1 MSNLAKFDNTL
12 QDFNLEV
19 NKLKEVS
26 VAYQKLNALSVV
38 YDNVTKQFNENSNEL
53 KEIGTLLKQGRDN
66 IDQGI
71 VKLLADAK
79 KNQSEMGRV
88 IEEKL
93 EILRKDNKSFYKDL
107 ESTIKIKLDDNK
119 SQIRQMIEGER
130 KWIKDIFELEFA
142 KNTQELKKTII
153 QENKEQTALLVKN
166 EIAIKY
172 SIWVIGTAILLLI
185 LASTFHLLH

>member
-119 SQIRQMIEGER
+119 SQIRQMIESER

>member
-119 SQIRQMIEGER
+119 SQIRQMIESER

-166 EIAIKY
+166 EIAI
-172 SIWVIGTAILLLI
+172 ILLLI

>member
-1 MSNLAKFDNTL
+1 
-12 QDFNLEV
+12 
-19 NKLKEVS
+19 
-26 VAYQKLNALSVV
+26 
-38 YDNVTKQFNENSNEL
+38 
-53 KEIGTLLKQGRDN
+53 
-66 IDQGI
+66 
-71 VKLLADAK
+71 
-79 KNQSEMGRV
+79 MGRV

-119 SQIRQMIEGER
+119 SQIRQMIESER

>member
-79 KNQSEMGRV
+79 K
-88 IEEKL
+88 
-93 EILRKDNKSFYKDL
+93 KSK
-107 ESTIKIKLDDNK
+107 
-119 SQIRQMIEGER
+119 
-130 KWIKDIFELEFA
+130 
-142 KNTQELKKTII
+142 
-153 QENKEQTALLVKN
+153 
-166 EIAIKY
+166 
-172 SIWVIGTAILLLI
+172 
-185 LASTFHLLH
+185 